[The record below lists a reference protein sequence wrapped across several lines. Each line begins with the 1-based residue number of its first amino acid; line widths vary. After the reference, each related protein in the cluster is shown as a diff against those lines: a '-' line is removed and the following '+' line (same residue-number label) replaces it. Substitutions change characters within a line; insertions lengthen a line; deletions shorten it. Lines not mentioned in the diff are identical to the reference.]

1 MKMVAQPLYSLVPE
15 DFEKIKYK
23 LTGFD
28 FGKSKLIEMSLE
40 VEGARKEVRAL
51 EKGEEKKL

>member
-15 DFEKIKYK
+15 DFEKIKHK